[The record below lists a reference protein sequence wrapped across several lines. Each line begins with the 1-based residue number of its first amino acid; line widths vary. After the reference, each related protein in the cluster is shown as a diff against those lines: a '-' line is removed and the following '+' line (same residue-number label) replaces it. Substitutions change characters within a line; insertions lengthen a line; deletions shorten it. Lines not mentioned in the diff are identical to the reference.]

1 METPGQ
7 ILRRWAREHFADAA
21 CGGGSTRSASA
32 AVMRTGGDGRS
43 SSTSSSGESEDGEEE
58 EEEQGEEEGKGE
70 GEGEGEGEPRGE
82 VTPLSKRVMIFTSN
96 VDIAFERAGF
106 AEDGV
111 HIYEI
116 HGNITTWQCSRG
128 EQCHGGAHSGETWQL
143 PSE

>member
-32 AVMRTGGDGRS
+32 AVMRTAGDGRT
-43 SSTSSSGESEDGEEE
+43 SSTSSSGAPGESEEEEGEEE
-58 EEEQGEEEGKGE
+58 KEEGK
-70 GEGEGEGEPRGE
+70 GEGEGEPRGE

-106 AEDGV
+106 AEEGV
-111 HIYEI
+111 HMYEV
-116 HGNITTWQCSRG
+116 HGNITAWQC
-128 EQCHGGAHSGETWQL
+128 CLGGRCYGGSSISGSWEF
-143 PSE
+143 P